1 MIKVLRAMP
10 ADDRSG
16 DVYAVRIDQLS
27 RLNQLDD

>member
-1 MIKVLRAMP
+1 MIKVLSAMP
-10 ADDRSG
+10 GDDRSG